1 MNQYLLILLI
11 SISTCALQKV
21 LLNKEILPVNEIK
34 TYSQAKEAV
43 DYTFC
48 IRLKESEDFQKI
60 FEELKSTLPDDIS
73 EEEVIMA
80 ICQKLMETEEI
91 STGLNNLAKDVG
103 SIKKLYKPDLMVKT
117 ISNEIVLTGFW
128 SKLKAWWNDFGPTI
142 VSIGKFLIEV
152 FTAIF

>member
-1 MNQYLLILLI
+1 
-11 SISTCALQKV
+11 
-21 LLNKEILPVNEIK
+21 
-34 TYSQAKEAV
+34 
-43 DYTFC
+43 
-48 IRLKESEDFQKI
+48 
-60 FEELKSTLPDDIS
+60 
-73 EEEVIMA
+73 
-80 ICQKLMETEEI
+80 METEEI